1 MAVDELVL
9 ARQRSEAQSS
19 DEQKVVFEDGFSSAT
34 LFGTLFV
41 AMIMMPGAVYL
52 GLVAGQGLGPAAQW
66 VTIVLFAEVARR
78 SFAPLKR
85 QEIYIL
91 FYVASA
97 LTGMVGGLGLSGGPF
112 ANLVWLQYF
121 VQSPAA
127 APIVDQIPRW
137 AVPQPDSAAILHRS
151 FMHKDW
157 LIPVGLLVLN
167 EVLGRMMWM
176 GLGYALFRITSDIEK
191 LPFPMAPVAASGA
204 TALAEAGKGAEDSWR
219 WKVFSTGAA
228 IGLIYG
234 VIYLGVP
241 IFTSVLFGKA
251 MTIIPIPFFDLVP
264 NIEHSMPG
272 ALLGLT
278 GDLGVLIAGF
288 VIPAQIVYGQ
298 AISSIACQ
306 FFGNTIL
313 QQNGFLKNWY
323 PGMSTIQG
331 SLTVNMDFWM
341 AVGIGLQIAVAI
353 IGIVMVAKTL
363 IENSKKKAMRGSFA
377 PIPDGRG
384 DTPKTIYYAIGMWFV
399 ATVII
404 IIIGHNMVPA
414 FPLWI
419 LIVFGLLWTP
429 LNSYIS
435 ARMIGLTGSGV
446 SFPFLKEA
454 SILAT
459 KYDRVDIW
467 YAPIPINDYGGFAQR
482 FREIEL
488 TRTKFTSIVWTEIAI
503 FCVVPLFSFLFWS
516 FFWASSQIPSAQYP
530 YAQRFWPLNA
540 QMSALWQQINLPGRS
555 TSEWLMGA
563 LNTNRILA
571 GVGTGLA
578 LYGVFA
584 IAKLPLL
591 TYYGLIGGVGAL
603 PHNTIPMLCG
613 TLLSQK
619 YFAKRFGPETWRMW
633 APVLLAGFSC
643 GMGLIGMAAIA
654 LAIIGKSVSY
664 LPY

>member
-19 DEQKVVFEDGFSSAT
+19 DENKVVFEEGFSART

-41 AMIMMPGAVYL
+41 AMIMMPGAIYL

-127 APIVDQIPRW
+127 APIVEQIPRW
-137 AVPQPDSAAILHRS
+137 AVPQPDSVAILHRN

-157 LIPVGLLVLN
+157 LLPIALLLTF

-204 TALAEAGKGAEDSWR
+204 TALAEAGKGNEDSWR

-264 NIEHSMPG
+264 NIEHILPG
-272 ALLGLT
+272 ALFGLT
-278 GDLGVLIAGF
+278 GDLGVLITGF

-306 FFGNTIL
+306 IFGNTIL
-313 QQNGFLKNWY
+313 QQTGMLPNWY
-323 PGMSTIQG
+323 PGMSSIQG
-331 SLTVNMDFWM
+331 SLTVNIDFWM
-341 AVGIGLQIAVAI
+341 AVGIGLQLAVAA
-353 IGIVMVAKTL
+353 IGMFMVGKTL
-363 IENSKKKAMRGSFA
+363 YENSKKKAMRGSFA
-377 PIPDGRG
+377 PIPTGRG
-384 DTPKTIYYAIGMWFV
+384 DTSKTIYYALGAWLF
-399 ATVII
+399 ATVIM
-404 IIIGHNMVPA
+404 IIIGHKMVPQ

-419 LIVFGLLWTP
+419 LIAFGLVWTP

-435 ARMIGLTGSGV
+435 ARMIGLTGGGV

-459 KYDRVDIW
+459 KYDKVDIW
-467 YAPIPINDYGGFAQR
+467 YAPIPLGDYGGYAQR

-488 TRTKFTSIVWTEIAI
+488 TSTKFTSIVWTEIAI

-516 FFWASSQIPSAQYP
+516 FFWGSSQIPSAQYP
-530 YAQRFWPLNA
+530 NAQRFWPLNA
-540 QMSALWQQINLPGRS
+540 QMSALWQQINLPGNAAGS
-555 TSEWLMGA
+555 WLMDA
-563 LNTNRILA
+563 LRLDRIGMGA
-571 GVGTGLA
+571 GVGLA

-584 IAKLPLL
+584 IFKWPML

-603 PHNTIPMLCG
+603 PHNTIPLLCG

-619 YFAKRFGPETWRMW
+619 YFAKRFGADTWRMW

-654 LAIIGKSVSY
+654 LAIIGRSVSY